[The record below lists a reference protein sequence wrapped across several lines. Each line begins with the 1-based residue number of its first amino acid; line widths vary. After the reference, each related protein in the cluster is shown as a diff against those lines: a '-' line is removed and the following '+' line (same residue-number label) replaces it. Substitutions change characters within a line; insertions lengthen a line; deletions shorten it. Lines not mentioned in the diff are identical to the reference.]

1 MKKLV
6 ITFGIVML
14 FIFTGL
20 VSASITIPIKSTTD
34 IGDQGVFFAELGR
47 RGNDGTITSLNGEY
61 HVRNRFIGISGLA
74 TNGNAEGRFRGGF
87 RGNNFF
93 IQIPIRGQSL
103 TIFGRL
109 RLNEDNQFQGV
120 WIGRGIPV
128 RGRIT
133 GSFTP
138 TE

>member
-14 FIFTGL
+14 FILAGL
-20 VSASITIPIKSTTD
+20 VSASITIPIKTTTD
-34 IGDQGVFFAELGR
+34 IGNQGVFFAELGR
-47 RGNDGTITSLNGEY
+47 RGNDEAIASLNGEY
-61 HVRNRFIGISGLA
+61 HIRNRFIGISGLV

-87 RGNNFF
+87 RGNNFA
-93 IQIPIRGQSL
+93 IQMPIRGQSL

-109 RLNEDNQFQGV
+109 RLNEDNEFQGV

-128 RGRIT
+128 RGWIT

-138 TE
+138 IE